1 MTDILLRLSSALAD
15 RYRIERELGAGGMA
29 TVYLAHDVK
38 HDRKVALKV
47 LRPELAAVI
56 GAERFLS
63 EIKTTAN
70 LQHPHILPLFDSG
83 SADSFLYYVMPYV
96 EGETLRGK
104 LQRER
109 QLGVEESVRLI
120 RDVADA
126 LDYAHR
132 HGVIHR
138 DIKPENILVH
148 DGRPVVADFG
158 IALAVSAAGKGRMTE
173 TGLSLGTPHYMSPE
187 QATADRDLSA
197 RSDIYSLA
205 CVLYEMLAGDP
216 PHTGPSPQAILMRIL
231 TDTPRPVSETRT
243 TVPPNVVAAL
253 SKALEKLPADRF
265 ESAKA
270 FGEAL
275 VTEGFTYST
284 RATVR
289 GAQPSAAPLPATSSR
304 GGRRAAMVGWSVAG
318 LAVAAAAYGWLR
330 PQPSLP
336 LTRLDLSTGAITAPP
351 GGADVVI
358 SPDGRMIA
366 VGGTLG
372 TEQAIFLRHLD
383 ADPDFRK
390 VPGTETGLFPSF
402 SPDNQWIVFR
412 RTSDRS
418 LVKVSVVGGGVTTI
432 VPAGALD
439 PYVPHWGT
447 DNEIVFSGPTGLH
460 RVAASGGAPV
470 PLPKVGGT
478 TPFLLPDG
486 SGVLS
491 GQGNNVSLYD
501 FASDSAYLLVSNA
514 RHAVWVETGH
524 LLYVAEDA
532 GLFAVT
538 VDLKERRVTGAP
550 VRVLNRVAAAPLA
563 RGYSLSQHGVLVH
576 HEGTGTLGGVGG
588 AVRLVIVDPSGGI
601 DTLRLPSGR
610 RQQPRFSPNGRSV
623 AFETFSPVRNGETD
637 LYTFDLVSGTH
648 TQITFEGDADR
659 PIWSPDGKQIL
670 FNKSVGASGEDL
682 FVKPADN
689 SAPERAL
696 LTLPGN
702 QQPSAWLTDGTMTLF
717 AGTVGNNNDL
727 FTLAASDSGKPKPY
741 LTAPWN
747 EIDLQVA
754 VDGKLAAFAASES
767 GAEEIWIRDFPVP
780 QGKWKVSPNGGSA
793 PRWSPDGRAVY
804 FWRTGSP
811 DDTLF
816 RARVDRAPA
825 VVVHA
830 PEVVATLNAAGIQHW
845 DLHPDG
851 RRFIVAVAEVTV
863 AAPAGG
869 AAGVPAVD
877 RYLVVQNWFSEL
889 RRLAPKP

>member
-1 MTDILLRLSSALAD
+1 MSEIAERLVAALAD

-29 TVYLAHDVK
+29 TVYLAHDLK

-109 QLGVEESVRLI
+109 QLGVDESVRLI

-231 TDTPRPVSETRT
+231 TDTPRLVSETRS
-243 TVPPNVVAAL
+243 TVPPHVVAAL
-253 SKALEKLPADRF
+253 AKALEKLPADRF

-284 RATVR
+284 RATMR
-289 GAQPSAAPLPATSSR
+289 GVQPVALPPAASGSR
-304 GGRRAAMVGWSVAG
+304 GGRRAAIAGWSVAVF
-318 LAVAAAAYGWLR
+318 AIVAAAYGWTR
-330 PQPSLP
+330 PTPTLP
-336 LTRLDLSTGAITAPP
+336 LTRLDLSTGAVTP
-351 GGADVVI
+351 ADGSDVAV
-358 SPDGRMIA
+358 SPNGKMIA
-366 VGGTLG
+366 FGGTLG

-383 ADPDFRK
+383 GEADFRK
-390 VPGTETGLFPSF
+390 VPGTETGMYPAF

-412 RTSDRS
+412 RVSDRS
-418 LVKVSVVGGGVTTI
+418 LVKVSVSGGGVTTI
-432 VPAGALD
+432 VPAGAID
-439 PYVPHWGT
+439 PYMPHWGT
-447 DNEIVFSGPTGLH
+447 ANEIVFSGPTGLH

-491 GQGNNVSLYD
+491 GQGNNLSLYD
-501 FASDSAYLLVSNA
+501 FASDSAYLLVPNA
-514 RHAVWVETGH
+514 RHAVYVETGH
-524 LLYVAEDA
+524 LLYIAEDA

-538 VDLKERRVTGAP
+538 ADIGKRRVSGAP
-550 VRVLNRVAAAPLA
+550 VRVLDRVAAAPLA
-563 RGYSLSQHGVLVH
+563 RGYSLSRNGVLVH
-576 HEGTGTLGGVGG
+576 HEGVGT
-588 AVRLVIVDPSGGI
+588 GGI
-601 DTLRLPSGR
+601 IGGTNRLLIIDPAGGTDTLRLPAAR
-610 RQQPRFSPNGRSV
+610 RQQPRFSPDGRSV
-623 AFETFSPVRNGETD
+623 AFETFSTVRNGETD
-637 LYTFDLVSGTH
+637 LFTFDLVSGTH
-648 TQITFEGDADR
+648 TQITFDGDNDR

-670 FNKSVGASGEDL
+670 FNKSVTGSGEDL

-689 SAPERAL
+689 SGPERAL
-696 LTLPGN
+696 LTQPAN
-702 QQPSAWLTDGTMTLF
+702 QQPSAWLQDGTITF
-717 AGTVGNNNDL
+717 FSGTGGSSDL
-727 FTLAASDSGKPKPY
+727 FTMSVADSGKAKAY

-747 EIDLQVA
+747 EIDLQVSS
-754 VDGKLAAFAASES
+754 DGKLAAFAASES
-767 GAEEIWIRDFPVP
+767 GGEEIWIRDFPVP
-780 QGKWKVSPNGGSA
+780 QGKWKVSPHGGTA
-793 PRWSPDGRAVY
+793 PRWAPDGRAVY
-804 FWRTGSP
+804 FWRAGVPLDS
-811 DDTLF
+811 LF
-816 RARVDRAPA
+816 RARIDRSPN
-825 VVVHA
+825 VIVHA
-830 PEVVATLNAAGIQHW
+830 PEVVATLDASGIQNW

-851 RRFIVAVAEVTV
+851 KRFIVAVTEG
-863 AAPAGG
+863 AAPASATG
-869 AAGVPAVD
+869 AAAPVTD
-877 RYLVVQNWFSEL
+877 RYLVIQNWFSEL
-889 RRLAPKP
+889 KRLAPKP

>member
-1 MTDILLRLSSALAD
+1 MTDILRLSSALAD

-29 TVYLAHDVK
+29 TVYLAHDLK

-83 SADSFLYYVMPYV
+83 SADSFLYYVMPFV

-109 QLGVEESVRLI
+109 QLGVDESVRLI

-158 IALAVSAAGKGRMTE
+158 IALAVSTAGKGRMTE

-231 TDTPRPVSETRT
+231 TDTPRPVSETRS
-243 TVPPNVVAAL
+243 TVPPHVVAAL
-253 SKALEKLPADRF
+253 AKALEKLPADRF

-284 RATVR
+284 RATMR
-289 GAQPSAAPLPATSSR
+289 GAQPAAAPTHVGAR
-304 GGRRAAMVGWSVAG
+304 VGRRAAIAGWSVATFA
-318 LAVAAAAYGWLR
+318 LVVAAFGWLR
-330 PQPSLP
+330 PQPTLP
-336 LTRLDLSTGAITAPP
+336 LTRLDLFTGALAPGTADI
-351 GGADVVI
+351 AI
-358 SPDGRMIA
+358 SPDGKLLA
-366 VGGTLG
+366 AGGTLG
-372 TEQAIFLRHLD
+372 TEQAIYLRRLD
-383 ADPDFRK
+383 GDPEFRK
-390 VPGTETGLFPSF
+390 LPGTETGSFPSF
-402 SPDNQWIVFR
+402 SPDNEWIVFR
-412 RTSDRS
+412 RVSDRS
-418 LVKVSVVGGGVTTI
+418 LVKVSVSGGGVTTI

-439 PYVPHWGT
+439 PYLPHWGT
-447 DNEIVFSGPTGLH
+447 DDQIVFSGPTGLH
-460 RVAASGGAPV
+460 RVAAAGGAPV
-470 PLPKVGGT
+470 PMPKVGGT
-478 TPFLLPDG
+478 TPFVLPDG
-486 SGVLS
+486 TGVISGA
-491 GQGNNVSLYD
+491 GGNVSIYD
-501 FASDSAYLLVSNA
+501 FASDSATVLVQNA
-514 RHAVWVETGH
+514 RHAIYVETGH

-538 VDLKERRVTGAP
+538 VDLAKRRVTGAP
-550 VRVLNRVAAAPLA
+550 VRVLDRVAASTLA
-563 RGYSLSQHGVLVH
+563 RGYSVSRTGVLVH
-576 HEGTGTLGGVGG
+576 HDGEGSVGGLGGVT
-588 AVRLVIVDPSGGI
+588 RLLVVDPSGGT

-610 RQQPRFSPNGRSV
+610 RLRPRFSRDARFV
-623 AFETFSPVRNGETD
+623 AFETVVPSRNNDTD
-637 LYTFDLVSGTH
+637 IYTFDLVSGTH
-648 TQITFEGDADR
+648 TQITFDGDNDR
-659 PIWSPDGKQIL
+659 PIWSPDGKEIL
-670 FNKSVGASGEDL
+670 FNKSVTESAEDL

-689 SAPERAL
+689 SAPERSL
-696 LTLPGN
+696 LTMPAN
-702 QQPSAWLTDGTMTLF
+702 QQPSAWLDDGTITFISGTAASYDLLTLSP
-717 AGTVGNNNDL
+717 
-727 FTLAASDSGKPKPY
+727 SDSGKPRPY
-741 LTAPWN
+741 LSAPWN

-754 VDGKLAAFAASES
+754 ADRKLAAFAASES

-780 QGKWKVSPNGGSA
+780 QGKWKVAAGSA
-793 PRWSPDGRAVY
+793 PRWSPDGRDVY
-804 FWRTGSP
+804 FWRGGP
-811 DDTLF
+811 VVDTLL
-816 RARVDRAPA
+816 RARVDRTPA
-825 VVVHA
+825 VVVRA
-830 PEVVATLNAAGIQHW
+830 PVVVATLDAVGIQNW

-851 RRFIVAVAEVTV
+851 KRFIVAVPE
-863 AAPAGG
+863 AAAAVSPSAAS
-869 AAGVPAVD
+869 AAGAN
-877 RYLVVQNWFSEL
+877 RYLVIQNWFGEL
-889 RRLAPKP
+889 RRLAPRP